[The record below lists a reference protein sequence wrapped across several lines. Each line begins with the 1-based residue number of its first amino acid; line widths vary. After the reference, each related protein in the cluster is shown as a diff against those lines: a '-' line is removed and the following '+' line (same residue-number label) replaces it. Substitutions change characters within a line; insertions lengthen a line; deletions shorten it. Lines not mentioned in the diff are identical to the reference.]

1 MESVTL
7 FLIVVL
13 LLIIVKRTKSLML
26 PLGYNTKVLINSE
39 IKESLWTGHSII
51 PESGLIVAIIC
62 ILMFIYFQIR
72 AKDYRN

>member
-1 MESVTL
+1 
-7 FLIVVL
+7 
-13 LLIIVKRTKSLML
+13 ML